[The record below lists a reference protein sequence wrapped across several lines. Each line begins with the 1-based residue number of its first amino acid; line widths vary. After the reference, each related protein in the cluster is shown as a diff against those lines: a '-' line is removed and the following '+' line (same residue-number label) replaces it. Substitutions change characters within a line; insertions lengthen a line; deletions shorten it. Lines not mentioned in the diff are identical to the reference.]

1 MIEHDREALY
11 RRINERC
18 DQMWEGTVK
27 EAQTMLEKG
36 ISRKAQS
43 LDTVGYA
50 QAIACIYGEIDQK
63 TAIEKMKQATRNY
76 AKRQITWSKRVEGL
90 HMLRG
95 NNQEMAMEAITL
107 LNVYP

>member
-1 MIEHDREALY
+1 
-11 RRINERC
+11 
-18 DQMWEGTVK
+18 
-27 EAQTMLEKG
+27 
-36 ISRKAQS
+36 
-43 LDTVGYA
+43 
-50 QAIACIYGEIDQK
+50 
-63 TAIEKMKQATRNY
+63 MKQATRNY